1 VNGDALVP
9 HNLSVGSHTLEVAYR
24 ENGLKM
30 DRFLVTNDP
39 AIVPT
44 P

>member
-1 VNGDALVP
+1 MIGAGGHV
-9 HNLSVGSHTLEVAYR
+9 LEIAYR

-30 DRFLVTNDP
+30 DRFLVTDDL
-39 AIVPT
+39 AFVPS